1 MNNKLKRLDDL
12 INLANKYAYHYYT
25 LGESLISDT
34 AYDGIVDEIEQ
45 LEKETG
51 VILSNSPTQKVG
63 GEVLPFLNKVTFDKP
78 LLSLDKTKDIEEFYN
93 FTQDKDGVLMLKED
107 GLTIDLTYEN
117 GVLVQGTTRGN
128 GEIGEDVTHNVK
140 TFIGVPLTVPIKRRF
155 QVTGEAIV
163 LDEDFNKINKEL
175 IKNGE
180 EPFKLQRALASGSV
194 RQLDS
199 SICKKRNIHFRAYNL
214 FGFDELK
221 TKLEHLSKLKELN
234 FSVVYHH
241 CTSPSS
247 LTIDEFESI
256 VEHFREYAKEQGE
269 PIDGLVMTYNDVE
282 YGKSLGKTSHHYNHS
297 IAFKFLD
304 DAYTTTLL
312 DVQYQVGRTGKITP
326 VAIVEPVEIDGS
338 TITKASV
345 HNLNKL
351 TELQLQKGDTISIIK
366 ANQII
371 PQIIDNLS
379 IDSHK
384 NNLNTFSLIEHCPVC
399 GKETKIIST
408 DNSSYEVCDNPF
420 CKGQLLFR
428 LTHFASR
435 DCMNIKGLSE
445 KTMEQFIDKGIITSL
460 EDIYSL
466 EYHKDKILKL
476 PKFGQK
482 KYDNLIQ
489 AVEKSKHVK
498 LSNFITALGIP
509 NVGKSTAISLAKTFK
524 TFDNLMKASFKD
536 ITDIKDIGDE
546 TGNAI
551 YNFFRD
557 EDNLNILKA
566 LAYDITIEQEE
577 EKEVLNLD
585 NPFSGKK
592 VYATG
597 TFENDYKKS
606 EIKELIEYMGGTF
619 KYSKSSLDYLIV
631 GNKKGS
637 SKVNEASKNGTIIL
651 TENEFIQILKDCGL
665 GK

>member
-12 INLANKYAYHYYT
+12 IKLANKYAYHYYT

-34 AYDGIVDEIEQ
+34 AYDGIVDEIQQ

-51 VILSNSPTQKVG
+51 FIFSNSPTQKVG
-63 GEVLPFLNKVTFDKP
+63 GEVLPFLNKVTFEKP

-93 FTQDKDGVLMLKED
+93 FTQGKDGDLMFKAD
-107 GLTIDLTYEN
+107 GLTVDLTYEN

-128 GEIGEDVTHNVK
+128 GEIGEDITHNVK
-140 TFIGVPLTVPIKRRF
+140 TFVDVPLTVPEKRRF
-155 QVTGEAIV
+155 QVTGEAII
-163 LDEDFNKINKEL
+163 LNKDFQKINEEL

-180 EPFKLQRALASGSV
+180 EPYKLQRSLASGSI

-199 SICKKRNIHFRAYNL
+199 SICKKRNVHFKAYNL

-221 TKLEHLSKLKELN
+221 TKQ
-234 FSVVYHH
+234 
-241 CTSPSS
+241 
-247 LTIDEFESI
+247 
-256 VEHFREYAKEQGE
+256 EHFDKLEELQFNVICNCYVDFSITSTDYFNGIVDNMRRTAKRLGE

-297 IAFKFLD
+297 IALKFVD

-351 TELQLQKGDTISIIK
+351 AELQLQKGDTVSIIK

-399 GKETKIIST
+399 GKETKVIST

-445 KTMEQFIDKGIITSL
+445 KTMEQFIEKGIITSL

-466 EYHKDKILKL
+466 EFHKDEILKL

-489 AVEKSKHVK
+489 AIEESKHVK

-509 NVGKSTAISLAKTFK
+509 NVGKSTAISLANTF
-524 TFDNLMKASFKD
+524 TTIDGLMKASFKD

-551 YNFFRD
+551 YNFFKD
-557 EDNLNILKA
+557 EDNLKRIKTL
-566 LAYDITIEQEE
+566 LYDITIEQEE
-577 EKEVLNLD
+577 VKEVLNLD

-597 TFENDYKKS
+597 TFANGYKKS

-637 SKVNEASKNGTIIL
+637 SKVNEALKNGTIIL
-651 TENEFIQILKDCGL
+651 TEDEFIQILKDCGFE
-665 GK
+665 K

>member
-1 MNNKLKRLDDL
+1 MNKLKRLDDL
-12 INLANKYAYHYYT
+12 IKLANKYAYHYYT

-34 AYDGIVDEIEQ
+34 AYDGIVDEIQ
-45 LEKETG
+45 KLEKETG
-51 VILSNSPTQKVG
+51 FIFSNSPTQKVG
-63 GEVLPFLNKVTFDKP
+63 GEVLPFLNKVTFEKP

-93 FTQDKDGVLMLKED
+93 FTQGKDGVLMFKAD

-117 GVLVQGTTRGN
+117 GVLIQGTTRGN
-128 GEIGEDVTHNVK
+128 GEIGEDITHNVK
-140 TFIGVPLTVPIKRRF
+140 TFVDVPLTVPEKRRF
-155 QVTGEAIV
+155 QVTGEAII
-163 LDEDFNKINKEL
+163 LDEDFQKINEEL
-175 IKNGE
+175 IKSGE
-180 EPFKLQRALASGSV
+180 EPYKLQRSLASGSI

-199 SICKKRNIHFRAYNL
+199 SICKKRNVYFKAYNL

-221 TKLEHLSKLKELN
+221 TKQEHLDKLEELQFN
-234 FSVVYHH
+234 VICNCYIDFSI
-241 CTSPSS
+241 TS
-247 LTIDEFESI
+247 TDYFDGI
-256 VEHFREYAKEQGE
+256 VNNMRRTAKRLGE
-269 PIDGLVMTYNDVE
+269 PIDGLVLTYNDVE

-297 IAFKFLD
+297 IAFKWED
-304 DAYTTTLL
+304 QAYTTTLL

-351 TELQLQKGDTISIIK
+351 TELQLQKGDTVSIIK

-384 NNLNTFSLIEHCPVC
+384 NNLNTFYTIGQCPVC
-399 GKETKIIST
+399 GKETKVIST
-408 DNSSYEVCDNPF
+408 DSSSYEVCDNPF

-466 EYHKDKILKL
+466 EYHKDEILKL

-489 AVEKSKHVK
+489 AIEESKHVK

-509 NVGKSTAISLAKTFK
+509 NVGKSTAISLANTF
-524 TFDNLMKASFKD
+524 TTIDGLMKASFKD

-551 YNFFRD
+551 YNFFKD
-557 EDNLNILKA
+557 EDNLKIIKTL
-566 LAYDITIEQEE
+566 LYDITIEQEE
-577 EKEVLNLD
+577 VKEVLNLD

-597 TFENDYKKS
+597 TFENGYKKS

-637 SKVNEASKNGTIIL
+637 SKVNETSKNGAIIL

-665 GK
+665 EK

>member
-12 INLANKYAYHYYT
+12 INLANNYAYHYYT

-34 AYDGIVDEIEQ
+34 AYDGIVDEIQQ

-51 VILSNSPTQKVG
+51 FIFSNSPTQKVG
-63 GEVLPFLNKVTFDKP
+63 GEVLPFLNKVTFEKP

-93 FTQDKDGVLMLKED
+93 FTQGKDGVLMFKAD
-107 GLTIDLTYEN
+107 GLTVDLTYEN

-128 GEIGEDVTHNVK
+128 GEVGEDITHNVK
-140 TFIGVPLTVPIKRRF
+140 TFVDVPLTVPEKRRF
-155 QVTGEAIV
+155 QVTGEAII
-163 LDEDFNKINKEL
+163 LDEDFKKINEEM
-175 IKNGE
+175 IKDGK
-180 EPFKLQRALASGSV
+180 EPFKLQRSLASGSI

-199 SICKKRNIHFRAYNL
+199 SICKKRNVHFRAYNL

-221 TKLEHLSKLKELN
+221 TKHEHLDKLGELQFNVICNCIVDFSLSIKDFETIVNKMRYIAKEL
-234 FSVVYHH
+234 
-241 CTSPSS
+241 
-247 LTIDEFESI
+247 
-256 VEHFREYAKEQGE
+256 GE
-269 PIDGLVMTYNDVE
+269 PIDGMVLTYDDIE

-297 IAFKFLD
+297 IAFKFEE
-304 DAYTTTLL
+304 DAYTTKLL
-312 DVQYQVGRTGKITP
+312 DVQYQVGRTGRITP
-326 VAIVEPVEIDGS
+326 VAIIEPVEIDGS

-351 TELQLQKGDTISIIK
+351 AELQLQKGDTVSIIK
-366 ANQII
+366 AKQII

-399 GKETKIIST
+399 GKETKVIST

-466 EYHKDKILKL
+466 EYHKDEILKL

-489 AVEKSKHVK
+489 AIEESKHVK

-509 NVGKSTAISLAKTFK
+509 NVGKSTAISLANTF
-524 TFDNLMKASFKD
+524 TTIDGLMKASFKD

-551 YNFFRD
+551 YNFFKD
-557 EDNLNILKA
+557 EDNLKRIKTL
-566 LAYDITIEQEE
+566 LYDITIEQEE

-585 NPFSGKK
+585 NLFSGKK

-637 SKVNEASKNGTIIL
+637 SKVNEALKNGTIIL
-651 TENEFIQILKDCGL
+651 TEDEFIQILKDCGFE
-665 GK
+665 K

>member
-12 INLANKYAYHYYT
+12 IKLANKYAYHYYT

-34 AYDGIVDEIEQ
+34 SYDGIVDEIQQ

-51 VILSNSPTQKVG
+51 FIFSNSPTQKVG
-63 GEVLPFLNKVTFDKP
+63 GEVLPFLNKVTFEKP

-93 FTQDKDGVLMLKED
+93 FTQGKDGDLMFKAD
-107 GLTIDLTYEN
+107 GLTIDLTYED
-117 GVLVQGTTRGN
+117 GKLIQGTTRGN
-128 GEIGEDVTHNVK
+128 GEIGEDITHNVK
-140 TFIGVPLTVPIKRRF
+140 TFVDVPLTVPEKRRF
-155 QVTGEAIV
+155 QVTGEAII
-163 LDEDFNKINKEL
+163 LDKDFQKINEEL

-180 EPFKLQRALASGSV
+180 EPYKLQRSLASGSI

-199 SICKKRNIHFRAYNL
+199 SICKKRNVHFKAYNL

-221 TKLEHLSKLKELN
+221 TKQEHLDKLEELQFN
-234 FSVVYHH
+234 VICNCYVDFSI
-241 CTSPSS
+241 TS
-247 LTIDEFESI
+247 TDYFNGI
-256 VEHFREYAKEQGE
+256 VDNMRRTAKRLGE
-269 PIDGLVMTYNDVE
+269 PIDGLVMTYNDVA

-297 IAFKFLD
+297 IALKFVD

-351 TELQLQKGDTISIIK
+351 TELQLQKGDTVSIIK

-384 NNLNTFSLIEHCPVC
+384 NNLNTFYTIGQCPVC

-466 EYHKDKILKL
+466 EYHKDEILKL

-489 AVEKSKHVK
+489 AIEKSKHVK

-509 NVGKSTAISLAKTFK
+509 NVGKSTAISLANTF
-524 TFDNLMKASFKD
+524 TTIDGLMKASFKD

-551 YNFFRD
+551 YNFFKD
-557 EDNLNILKA
+557 EDNLKRIKTL
-566 LAYDITIEQEE
+566 LYDITIEQEE
-577 EKEVLNLD
+577 VKEVLNLD

-597 TFENDYKKS
+597 TFENGYKKS

-637 SKVNEASKNGTIIL
+637 SKVKEAESIGATIMS
-651 TENEFIQILKDCGL
+651 ENEFTKLVEEIMK
-665 GK
+665 

>member
-1 MNNKLKRLDDL
+1 MGNKLKRLDDL
-12 INLANKYAYHYYT
+12 IKLANKYAYHYYT

-34 AYDGIVDEIEQ
+34 AYDGIVDEIQQ

-51 VILSNSPTQKVG
+51 FIFSNSPTQKVG
-63 GEVLPFLNKVTFDKP
+63 GEVLPFLNKVTFEKP

-93 FTQDKDGVLMLKED
+93 FTQGKDGDLMFKAD

-117 GVLVQGTTRGN
+117 GVLIQGTTRGN
-128 GEIGEDVTHNVK
+128 GEIGEDITHNVK
-140 TFIGVPLTVPIKRRF
+140 TFVDVPLTVPEKRRF
-155 QVTGEAIV
+155 QVTGEAII
-163 LDEDFNKINKEL
+163 LDKDFQKINEEL

-180 EPFKLQRALASGSV
+180 EPYKLQRSLASGSI

-199 SICKKRNIHFRAYNL
+199 SICKKRNVHFKAYNL

-221 TKLEHLSKLKELN
+221 TKQEHLDKLEELQFN
-234 FSVVYHH
+234 VICNCYIDFSI
-241 CTSPSS
+241 TS
-247 LTIDEFESI
+247 TDYFNGI
-256 VEHFREYAKEQGE
+256 VDNMRRTAKRLGE

-297 IAFKFLD
+297 IALKFVD

-351 TELQLQKGDTISIIK
+351 TELQLQKGDTVSIIK

-384 NNLNTFSLIEHCPVC
+384 NNLNTFYTIGQCPVC

-408 DNSSYEVCDNPF
+408 DSSSYEVCDNPF

-466 EYHKDKILKL
+466 ECHKDEILKL

-482 KYDNLIQ
+482 KYDNFIQ
-489 AVEKSKHVK
+489 AIEESKHVK

-509 NVGKSTAISLAKTFK
+509 NVGKSTAISLANTF
-524 TFDNLMKASFKD
+524 TTIDGLMKASFKD

-551 YNFFRD
+551 YNFFKD
-557 EDNLNILKA
+557 EDNLKRIKTL
-566 LAYDITIEQEE
+566 LYDITIEQEE
-577 EKEVLNLD
+577 VKEVLNLD

-597 TFENDYKKS
+597 TFENGYKKS

-637 SKVNEASKNGTIIL
+637 SKVKEAESIGAIIMS
-651 TENEFIQILKDCGL
+651 ENEFTKLVEEIMK
-665 GK
+665 

>member
-12 INLANKYAYHYYT
+12 IKLANKYAYHYYT

-34 AYDGIVDEIEQ
+34 AYDGIVDEIQQ

-51 VILSNSPTQKVG
+51 FIFSNSPTQKVG
-63 GEVLPFLNKVTFDKP
+63 GEVLPFLNKVTFEKP

-93 FTQDKDGVLMLKED
+93 FTQGKDGDLMFKAD
-107 GLTIDLTYEN
+107 GLTVDLTYEN

-128 GEIGEDVTHNVK
+128 GEVGEDITHNVK
-140 TFIGVPLTVPIKRRF
+140 TFVDVPLIVPEKRRF
-155 QVTGEAIV
+155 QVTGEAII
-163 LDEDFNKINKEL
+163 LDKDFKKINEEM
-175 IKNGE
+175 IKDGK
-180 EPFKLQRALASGSV
+180 EPFKLQRSLASGSI

-199 SICKKRNIHFRAYNL
+199 SICKKRNVHFRAYNL

-221 TKLEHLSKLKELN
+221 TKHEHLDKLGELQFNVICNCIVDFSSSIKDFETTVNKMRDIAKEL
-234 FSVVYHH
+234 
-241 CTSPSS
+241 
-247 LTIDEFESI
+247 
-256 VEHFREYAKEQGE
+256 GE
-269 PIDGLVMTYNDVE
+269 PIDGMVLTYDDVE

-297 IAFKFLD
+297 IAFKFEE
-304 DAYTTTLL
+304 DAYTTKLL
-312 DVQYQVGRTGKITP
+312 DVQYQVGRTGRITP

-351 TELQLQKGDTISIIK
+351 AELQLQKGDTVSIIK
-366 ANQII
+366 AKQII

-428 LTHFASR
+428 LTHFTSR

-445 KTMEQFIDKGIITSL
+445 KTMEQFIEKGIITSL

-466 EYHKDKILKL
+466 EFHKDEILKL

-619 KYSKSSLDYLIV
+619 KYSKSSLDILVV

-637 SKVNEASKNGTIIL
+637 TKVKEAESIGATIMS
-651 TENEFIQILKDCGL
+651 EDEFIKLVEEIMK
-665 GK
+665 

>member
-1 MNNKLKRLDDL
+1 MDKLKRLNDL
-12 INLANKYAYHYYT
+12 IKLANKYAYHYYT

-34 AYDGIVDEIEQ
+34 AYDGIVDEIQQ

-51 VILSNSPTQKVG
+51 FIFSNSPTQKVG
-63 GEVLPFLNKVTFDKP
+63 GEVLPFLNKVTFEKP

-93 FTQDKDGVLMLKED
+93 FTQGKDGVLMFKAD
-107 GLTIDLTYEN
+107 GLTVDLTYEN

-128 GEIGEDVTHNVK
+128 GEVGEDITHNVK
-140 TFIGVPLTVPIKRRF
+140 TFIDVPLTVPEKRRF
-155 QVTGEAIV
+155 QVTGETII
-163 LDEDFNKINKEL
+163 LDEDFQKINEEMIKDGKE
-175 IKNGE
+175 
-180 EPFKLQRALASGSV
+180 PYKLQRSLASGSI

-199 SICKKRNIHFRAYNL
+199 SICKKRNVHFRAYNL
-214 FGFDELK
+214 FGFNELK
-221 TKLEHLSKLKELN
+221 TKHEHLDKLGELQFNVICNCIVDFSSSIKDFETTVNKMRDIAKEL
-234 FSVVYHH
+234 
-241 CTSPSS
+241 
-247 LTIDEFESI
+247 
-256 VEHFREYAKEQGE
+256 GE
-269 PIDGLVMTYNDVE
+269 PIDGMVLTYDDIE

-297 IAFKFLD
+297 IAFKFEE
-304 DAYTTTLL
+304 DAYTTKLL

-351 TELQLQKGDTISIIK
+351 AELQLQKDDTVSIIK
-366 ANQII
+366 AKQII

-466 EYHKDKILKL
+466 EFHKDEILKL

-489 AVEKSKHVK
+489 AIEESKHVK

-637 SKVNEASKNGTIIL
+637 SKVNEAESIGATIMS
-651 TENEFIQILKDCGL
+651 ENEFIKLVEEIMK
-665 GK
+665 

>member
-12 INLANKYAYHYYT
+12 IKLANKYAYHYYT

-34 AYDGIVDEIEQ
+34 AYDGMVDEIQQ

-51 VILSNSPTQKVG
+51 FTFSNSPTQKVG
-63 GEVLPFLNKVTFDKP
+63 GEVLPFLNKVKFEKP
-78 LLSLDKTKDIEEFYN
+78 LLSLDKTKNIEEFYN
-93 FTQDKDGVLMLKED
+93 FTQGKDGELMFKED
-107 GLTIDLTYEN
+107 GLTVDLTYED
-117 GVLVQGTTRGN
+117 GKLIQGTTRGN
-128 GEIGEDVTHNVK
+128 GEIGEDITHNVK
-140 TFIGVPLTVPIKRRF
+140 TFVDVPLTVSEKRRF
-155 QVTGEAIV
+155 QVTGEAII
-163 LDEDFNKINKEL
+163 LDEDFQKINEEL
-175 IKNGE
+175 IKSGE
-180 EPFKLQRALASGSV
+180 EPYKLQRSLASGSI

-199 SICKKRNIHFRAYNL
+199 SICKKRNVHFKAYNL

-221 TKLEHLSKLKELN
+221 TKQEHLDKLEELQFN
-234 FSVVYHH
+234 VICNCYIDFSI
-241 CTSPSS
+241 TS
-247 LTIDEFESI
+247 TDYFDGI
-256 VEHFREYAKEQGE
+256 VNNMRTVAKRLGE

-297 IAFKFLD
+297 IAFKFED
-304 DAYTTTLL
+304 DAYTTKLL
-312 DVQYQVGRTGKITP
+312 DVKYQVGRTGKITP
-326 VAIVEPVEIDGS
+326 VAIIEPVEIDGS

-351 TELQLQKGDTISIIK
+351 AELQLQKGDTVSIIK

-384 NNLNTFSLIEHCPVC
+384 NNLNTFYTIGQCPVC

-408 DNSSYEVCDNPF
+408 DSSSYEVCDNPF

-445 KTMEQFIDKGIITSL
+445 KTMEQFIEKGIITSL

-466 EYHKDKILKL
+466 EYHKDEILKL

-489 AVEKSKHVK
+489 AIEESKHVK

-509 NVGKSTAISLAKTFK
+509 NVGKSTSTSLANTF
-524 TFDNLMKASFKD
+524 TTIDGLMKASFKD

-551 YNFFRD
+551 YNFFKD
-557 EDNLNILKA
+557 EDNLKRIKTL
-566 LAYDITIEQEE
+566 LYDITIEQEE
-577 EKEVLNLD
+577 VKEVLNLD

-597 TFENDYKKS
+597 TFENGYKKS

-651 TENEFIQILKDCGL
+651 TENEFIQILKDCGFE
-665 GK
+665 K